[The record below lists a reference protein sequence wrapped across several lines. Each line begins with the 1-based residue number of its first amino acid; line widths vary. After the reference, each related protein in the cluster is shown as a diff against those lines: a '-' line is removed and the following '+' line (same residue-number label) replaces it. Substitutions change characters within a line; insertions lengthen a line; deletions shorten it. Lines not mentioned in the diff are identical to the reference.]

1 MPSIK
6 YELTPKW
13 HTRLAWLLIS
23 LAVLVSLAL
32 AAAMAGG
39 IIWAY
44 LQIVAELFRLGG
56 DQ

>member
-32 AAAMAGG
+32 AAALAGG

-44 LQIVAELFRLGG
+44 LQIVAFLLRGAA
-56 DQ
+56 